1 MKMPHLQIR
10 DSPTISFLKIISEE
24 KLGKCTDACEHVG
37 TGAQTHTHTHTHTPC
52 PAFKECFTHPEL
64 TQALKQR
71 YMYIQGGELKMKGS
85 ELQLTWTQ
93 FKEKRGRPVIEQG
106 HF

>member
-10 DSPTISFLKIISEE
+10 DSPTISFLKVISE
-24 KLGKCTDACEHVG
+24 KLEKCTDAREHVG
-37 TGAQTHTHTHTHTPC
+37 MGTQTHTHTHTPC
-52 PAFKECFTHPEL
+52 PVFKERFTHPQL

-71 YMYIQGGELKMKGS
+71 YIYIYIQGGRLKMKGS

-93 FKEKRGRPVIEQG
+93 FKDKRRRPVIEQR